1 MDHTVVEGQ
10 VEPVLL
16 GHLAAGPGALV
27 GGLLGHLREQLVL
40 EVDLGQVFEV
50 LGHPAGLHS
59 ADFAVEGL
67 WFQACLVTNSNS
79 IQLTFHHQ
87 RSVWKSRKGSETDTR
102 ELLGGRGEKGISLP
116 GCH

>member
-67 WFQACLVTNSNS
+67 
-79 IQLTFHHQ
+79 
-87 RSVWKSRKGSETDTR
+87 
-102 ELLGGRGEKGISLP
+102 
-116 GCH
+116 

>member
-1 MDHTVVEGQ
+1 MADFASGLHLLVQGVLGHFLHKLQRHLVDHTVVEGQ

-67 WFQACLVTNSNS
+67 V
-79 IQLTFHHQ
+79 
-87 RSVWKSRKGSETDTR
+87 
-102 ELLGGRGEKGISLP
+102 RGVP
-116 GCH
+116 GY